1 MTTEKHNLHH
11 EFPEF
16 AEQISELKVSDA
28 HFAKLFAEYHEVDQE
43 INRIEQE
50 IETPSDEYTEEVKL
64 KRVNLK
70 DELYGMLKKQS
81 A

>member
-16 AEQISELKVSDA
+16 AEHISELKVSDA

-43 INRIEQE
+43 INRIEQG